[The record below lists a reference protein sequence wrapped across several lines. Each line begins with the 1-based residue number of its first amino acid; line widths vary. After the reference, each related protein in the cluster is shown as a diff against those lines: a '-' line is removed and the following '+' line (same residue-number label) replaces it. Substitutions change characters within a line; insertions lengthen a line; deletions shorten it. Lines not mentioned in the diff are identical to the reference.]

1 MRSLHFIT
9 QTAIAF
15 TVVVALA
22 VGAVSPLALL
32 NSDVTLTGVV
42 SNLASVSVFSALLGF
57 GLAGSFLIRR
67 RSATVSVR
75 HIFLNSLVLAIAI
88 LVWYYGAMALLFNWP
103 INLEKTTPD
112 YFENRGLP
120 LLLGGVSAVSAFILW
135 VGWALWSARRN
146 QSPNAAL

>member
-1 MRSLHFIT
+1 MRSVHFIA
-9 QTAIAF
+9 QTALAF

-22 VGAVSPLALL
+22 VGAVSPFAFL

-57 GLAGSFLIRR
+57 GLAGSFRILR
-67 RSATVSVR
+67 RSAPGSVR
-75 HIFLNSLVLAIAI
+75 SIFQNSLVLSIAI
-88 LVWYYGAMALLFNWP
+88 LGWYYGAMALLFNWP

-120 LLLGGVSAVSAFILW
+120 LFLGFALVVSACIFWL
-135 VGWALWSARRN
+135 GWALWSARRN
-146 QSPNAAL
+146 QSAIGAL